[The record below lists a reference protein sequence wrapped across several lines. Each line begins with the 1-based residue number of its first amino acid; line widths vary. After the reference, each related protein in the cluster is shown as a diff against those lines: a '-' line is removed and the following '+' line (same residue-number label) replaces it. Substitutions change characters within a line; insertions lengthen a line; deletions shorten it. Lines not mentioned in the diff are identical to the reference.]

1 MSARLLEISTTV
13 KLVTEECCACGIVF
27 AMPQQVNERLR
38 TKGGTFYCPNGH
50 SQVYTE
56 PDIEV
61 LRKKLLA
68 EQQRSQHFE
77 TQLNGALD
85 DLATKRKELRSVKKR
100 VNAGLCPH
108 CRRHFVN
115 VERHIHTKHPGEL
128 VKSR

>member
-1 MSARLLEISTTV
+1 MSARLLEISTTL

-61 LRKKLLA
+61 LRKRLLA

-85 DLATKRKELRSVKKR
+85 NLNTTNKELRRTKRR
-100 VNAGLCPH
+100 VNAGVCPY
-108 CRRHFVN
+108 CRRHFTN
-115 VERHIHTKHPGEL
+115 VERHIHCKHPEEIAQ
-128 VKSR
+128 

>member
-13 KLVTEECCACGIVF
+13 TLVTEECYACGIVF
-27 AMPQQVNERLR
+27 AMPLEVNKRLR

-61 LRKKLLA
+61 LKRKLRASEDKANVL
-68 EQQRSQHFE
+68 EY
-77 TQLNGALD
+77 QLNGALD
-85 DLATKRKELRSVKKR
+85 DLASKKKELRQVKRK
-100 VNAGLCPH
+100 VNAGLCPY

-115 VERHIHTKHPGEL
+115 LERHVHTKHPEEV
-128 VKSR
+128 VKEG

>member
-13 KLVTEECCACGIVF
+13 KLVTEECCACGILF

-61 LRKKLLA
+61 LKRKLRAA
-68 EQQRSQHFE
+68 ESRATNLEYS
-77 TQLNGALD
+77 LNGALD
-85 DLATKRKELRSVKKR
+85 NLASKKKELRSVKKR
-100 VNAGLCPH
+100 VNAGTCIH

-115 VERHIHTKHPGEL
+115 LERHMKTKHSGE
-128 VKSR
+128 VQQ

>member
-1 MSARLLEISTTV
+1 MSARLLEISTSI

-56 PDIEV
+56 PDIEI
-61 LRKKLLA
+61 LKKKLRAYENQNAQL
-68 EQQRSQHFE
+68 EN
-77 TQLNGALD
+77 QLNGALD
-85 DLATKRKELRSVKKR
+85 NLATSRKEMRRLKR
-100 VNAGLCPH
+100 HVNTGLCPY

-115 VERHIHTKHPGEL
+115 LERHVHTKHPEE
-128 VKSR
+128 VKQ

>member
-13 KLVTEECCACGIVF
+13 KLVTEECCNCGILF

-50 SQVYTE
+50 PQVYTE

-68 EQQRSQHFE
+68 EERRSQNLE
-77 TQLNGALD
+77 THLNGALD
-85 DLATKRKELRSVKKR
+85 NLNTTKKELRRTKRR
-100 VNAGLCPH
+100 VNAGTCPY
-108 CRRHFVN
+108 CRRHFTN
-115 VERHIHTKHPGEL
+115 VERHIHCKHPEEIAQ
-128 VKSR
+128 

>member
-1 MSARLLEISTTV
+1 MTARLLEISTTV

-128 VKSR
+128 VNSR

>member
-27 AMPQQVNERLR
+27 AMPQEVNERLR

-68 EQQRSQHFE
+68 EQQRSRKFE

-85 DLATKRKELRSVKKR
+85 SLNTTKKELRRTKRR
-100 VNAGLCPH
+100 VNAGICPY
-108 CRRHFVN
+108 CRRHFTN
-115 VERHIHTKHPGEL
+115 VERHIHCKHPEEI
-128 VKSR
+128 SQ

>member
-1 MSARLLEISTTV
+1 MSARLLEITTSV
-13 KLVTEECCACGIVF
+13 KLVTEECCACGIIF

-61 LRKKLLA
+61 LRKKLLT
-68 EQQRSQHFE
+68 EQRRSQGLE

-85 DLATKRKELRSVKKR
+85 SLSTTRKELRRTKKR
-100 VNAGLCPH
+100 VNAGVCPY
-108 CRRHFVN
+108 CRRHFDN
-115 VERHIHTKHPGEL
+115 VERHVHTKHPEE
-128 VKSR
+128 VKQ

>member
-13 KLVTEECCACGIVF
+13 KLVTEVCCACGIVF
-27 AMPQQVNERLR
+27 AMPQEVNERLR

-68 EQQRSQHFE
+68 EQQRSLQFK

-85 DLATKRKELRSVKKR
+85 SLNATKKELRQTKRR
-100 VNAGLCPH
+100 VNAGVCPY
-108 CRRHFVN
+108 CRRHFTN
-115 VERHIHTKHPGEL
+115 VERHIHCKHPEEI
-128 VKSR
+128 SQ

>member
-13 KLVTEECCACGIVF
+13 KLVTEECCACGILF

-61 LRKKLLA
+61 LKRQLRAA
-68 EQQRSQHFE
+68 ENRATNLESS
-77 TQLNGALD
+77 LNGALD
-85 DLATKRKELRSVKKR
+85 DLSAKKKELRSVKRR
-100 VNAGLCPH
+100 VNAGVCPY
-108 CRRHFVN
+108 CRRHFTN
-115 VERHIHTKHPGEL
+115 LERHVHTKHPEQIE
-128 VKSR
+128 SQ

>member
-61 LRKKLLA
+61 LRKKLVT
-68 EQQRSQHFE
+68 EQKRSQNFE

-85 DLATKRKELRSVKKR
+85 NLNTTKKELRCIKRR
-100 VNAGLCPH
+100 VNAGVCPY
-108 CRRHFVN
+108 CQRHFTN
-115 VERHIHTKHPGEL
+115 VERHIHCKHPEEIAQ
-128 VKSR
+128 

>member
-1 MSARLLEISTTV
+1 MSTRLLEISTTV

-68 EQQRSQHFE
+68 EQQHSQHLE

-85 DLATKRKELRSVKKR
+85 NLNTTKKELRRTKRR
-100 VNAGLCPH
+100 VNDGVCPY
-108 CRRHFVN
+108 CRRHFTN
-115 VERHIHTKHPGEL
+115 VERHIHCKHPEEIAQ
-128 VKSR
+128 

>member
-128 VKSR
+128 VNSR

>member
-13 KLVTEECCACGIVF
+13 KLVTEECCTCGILF

-68 EQQRSQHFE
+68 EQRRSQHFE
-77 TQLNGALD
+77 TQLNGALGK
-85 DLATKRKELRSVKKR
+85 LNTTNKELRRTKR
-100 VNAGLCPH
+100 RVHAGTCIH
-108 CRRHFVN
+108 CRRHFEN
-115 VERHIHTKHPGEL
+115 LARHMKTKHPGEVL
-128 VKSR
+128 Q

>member
-27 AMPQQVNERLR
+27 AMPQQANERLR

-61 LRKKLLA
+61 LKRKLRASENRASNL
-68 EQQRSQHFE
+68 EY
-77 TQLNGALD
+77 QLNGALD
-85 DLATKRKELRSVKKR
+85 DLATKKKELRSVKKR
-100 VNAGLCPH
+100 VNAGTCIH

-115 VERHIHTKHPGEL
+115 LERHMKTKHAEEL
-128 VKSR
+128 TQ

>member
-1 MSARLLEISTTV
+1 MSARLLEISTTL

-68 EQQRSQHFE
+68 EQQRSQNLE

-85 DLATKRKELRSVKKR
+85 NLNTTKKELRRTKRR
-100 VNAGLCPH
+100 VNAGVCPY
-108 CRRHFVN
+108 CRRHFAN
-115 VERHIHTKHPGEL
+115 VEKHIHCKHPEEIAQ
-128 VKSR
+128 

>member
-27 AMPQQVNERLR
+27 AIPQQVNERLR

-68 EQQRSQHFE
+68 EQQHSQHLE

-85 DLATKRKELRSVKKR
+85 NLNTTKKELRRTKRR
-100 VNAGLCPH
+100 VNAGVCPY
-108 CRRHFVN
+108 CRRHFTN
-115 VERHIHTKHPGEL
+115 VERHIHCKHPEEIAQ
-128 VKSR
+128 

>member
-61 LRKKLLA
+61 LKKRLIA
-68 EQQRSQHFE
+68 EQRRSQDLK

-85 DLATKRKELRSVKKR
+85 NLSVTKKDLRRTKRR
-100 VNAGLCPH
+100 VNAGVCPY
-108 CRRHFVN
+108 CRRHFTN
-115 VERHIHTKHPGEL
+115 LERHVHTKHPEE
-128 VKSR
+128 VKQ

>member
-13 KLVTEECCACGIVF
+13 TLVTEECCACGVVF

-61 LRKKLLA
+61 LKRKLRASENRASNL
-68 EQQRSQHFE
+68 EY
-77 TQLNGALD
+77 QLNGALD
-85 DLATKRKELRSVKKR
+85 DLATKKKELRSVKKR
-100 VNAGLCPH
+100 VNAGVCPY
-108 CRRHFVN
+108 CRRHFAN
-115 VERHIHTKHPGEL
+115 VEKHIHCKHPEEIN
-128 VKSR
+128 SS

>member
-1 MSARLLEISTTV
+1 VSARLLEISTTV

-61 LRKKLLA
+61 LKKRLIA
-68 EQQRSQHFE
+68 EQRRSQDLK

-85 DLATKRKELRSVKKR
+85 NLSVTKKDLRRTKRR
-100 VNAGLCPH
+100 VNAGVCLY
-108 CRRHFVN
+108 CRRHFTN
-115 VERHIHTKHPGEL
+115 LERHVHTKHAEE
-128 VKSR
+128 VKQ

>member
-56 PDIEV
+56 PEIEV

-68 EQQRSQHFE
+68 EHQHSQHLE

-85 DLATKRKELRSVKKR
+85 NLNMTKKELRRTKRR
-100 VNAGLCPH
+100 VNAGVCPY
-108 CRRHFVN
+108 CRRHFTN
-115 VERHIHTKHPGEL
+115 VERHIRCKHPEEIN
-128 VKSR
+128 SS

>member
-1 MSARLLEISTTV
+1 MSARLIEISTKVT
-13 KLVTEECCACGIVF
+13 LVTEECCICGIVF

-61 LRKKLLA
+61 LKRELRASKERANTL
-68 EQQRSQHFE
+68 EHH
-77 TQLNGALD
+77 LNGALD
-85 DLATKRKELRSVKKR
+85 DLAKKKKELRQVKQK
-100 VNAGLCPH
+100 VNAGLCPY

-115 VERHIHTKHPGEL
+115 LERHVHTKHPEE
-128 VKSR
+128 VKQ

>member
-1 MSARLLEISTTV
+1 MSARLLEISTSV

-68 EQQRSQHFE
+68 EQRRSQHFE

-85 DLATKRKELRSVKKR
+85 NLNTTKKELRRTKRR
-100 VNAGLCPH
+100 VNAGVCPY
-108 CRRHFVN
+108 CRRHFTN
-115 VERHIHTKHPGEL
+115 LERHIHCKHPEE
-128 VKSR
+128 VHK

>member
-1 MSARLLEISTTV
+1 MSVRLLEISTTV

-85 DLATKRKELRSVKKR
+85 NLATKKKELRTIKR
-100 VNAGLCPH
+100 RVHAGTCIH
-108 CRRHFVN
+108 CRRHFEN
-115 VERHIHTKHPGEL
+115 IERHMKTKHPGE
-128 VKSR
+128 VQQ